1 LNKMQRFVVEF
12 IDEKTGF
19 FRAIEVE
26 CDDVNYAHIEAMR
39 AGYEVRKLLRSYP
52 VGKEPKP

>member
-1 LNKMQRFVVEF
+1 MQRFVVEF